1 MFTSRN
7 TTYIHS
13 VLRDIDVSQCDMITE
28 LPTSWLLRVV
38 RANLDKGEV
47 KKAWPPWGDGDWR
60 SCYKRLKARPQSGSA
75 WIAKRNPEL
84 AEEWEQE
91 ARRHQ
96 EWPFVDFSK
105 SVTDLPKE
113 AYEQDEASPFFTGGD
128 QPQSWGGVGNQ
139 ENGSQRQGSRGSVNF
154 SKPPSRASGGD
165 SEGGDDDGDDDDS
178 DGSSV
183 DSEERSRREK
193 RKLMGTPSNNAPSRF
208 GGKVASLGWI
218 VALRIPN
225 CDLEVELFTSSYSCS
240 HYLLSTSICF

>member
-1 MFTSRN
+1 M
-7 TTYIHS
+7 
-13 VLRDIDVSQCDMITE
+13 VTE

-38 RANLDKGEV
+38 RASLDKGEV

-91 ARRHQ
+91 GRRHQ

-105 SVTDLPKE
+105 SVTDLPAE
-113 AYEQDEASPFFTGGD
+113 AYAEDEGSAFFTGGD
-128 QPQSWGGVGNQ
+128 QPQSWGGKKQ
-139 ENGSQRQGSRGSVNF
+139 ESMGAARSNSRGSVNF
-154 SKPPSRASGGD
+154 SKPPSRDSRAEGSD
-165 SEGGDDDGDDDDS
+165 SEGEES
-178 DGSSV
+178 DASSV
-183 DSEERSRREK
+183 DSEERSRRREK
-193 RKLMGTPSNNAPSRF
+193 RRLLETPSNNAPSPF

-225 CDLEVELFTSSYSCS
+225 CDLEV
-240 HYLLSTSICF
+240 